1 MNGVVLLRVE
11 RTAGRGGHPRHL
23 HPALDLKIIEAGLY
37 AAGIPV
43 SLVDGW
49 QLAGGPADWVAA
61 ALATHARI
69 AVIKAETWCLPE
81 AIECARQLQIAGV
94 QTIAIGQQVVHAMRA
109 PVAGWNEAFA
119 MALAGEAE
127 EELIDILPRLLRRQ
141 DGVQQSCARRFDAG
155 HRFAVRDQDGLPLPV
170 FSVTEME
177 SFAFPFPLAG
187 RPLRRWAYV
196 LSARGCPHRCRHC
209 STVVRKSD
217 GDRLR
222 GRSPR
227 RVVDEIAA
235 HLAAGAEAI
244 AFEDDT
250 LLVDRRHFLA
260 ICDELVRRGVRVPW
274 MANARPDELDDE
286 RVAAAAAAGA
296 MLLKLG
302 IETVTP
308 RLIEAMGKSRHGDA
322 WQAQTE
328 AGMARLK
335 RHGIGAVGLFLV
347 GLPTQTVGEVTDT
360 LRWAQRL
367 APDYVQVQIFRA
379 YPDIDW
385 WADLP
390 PQVRDLDAAYHYGPI
405 GETAAAIPA
414 QDLGR
419 MQRDFYRRF
428 YLRPGFAWSHARRCW
443 RHYGAAKG
451 IGAALRHLG
460 YVLRHGLQ
468 APATPREGLSHVD

>member
-1 MNGVVLLRVE
+1 MNGVVLIRVE
-11 RTAGRGGHPRHL
+11 RVAGRGGHPRHL
-23 HPALDLKIIEAGLY
+23 HPALDLKIIEAGLR
-37 AAGIPV
+37 ASGVPV
-43 SLVDGW
+43 ALIDGW
-49 QLAGGPADWVAA
+49 RQAGGPADWTAA
-61 ALATHARI
+61 ALASQPRI
-69 AVIKAETWCLPE
+69 AVIKAETWCLPD
-81 AIECARQLQIAGV
+81 AIDCARQLKSAGV
-94 QTIAIGQQVVHAMRA
+94 QTIAIGQQVAHVMRA
-109 PVAGWNEAFA
+109 PLAGWAEAFD

-127 EELIDILPRLLRRQ
+127 EELLDALPRLLRRE
-141 DGVQQSCARRFDAG
+141 DGVQQAYVRRFDAG
-155 HRFAVRDQDGLPLPV
+155 HRFAVRDQDGLPRPV
-170 FSVTEME
+170 FSVAEME

-227 RVVDEIAA
+227 LVVDEIAA

-260 ICDELVRRGVRVPW
+260 ICDELVRRGLRVPW
-274 MANARPDELDDE
+274 MANARPDELDAE
-286 RVAAAAAAGA
+286 RVAAAATAGA
-296 MLLKLG
+296 VLLKLG

-308 RLIEAMGKSRHGDA
+308 RLIEAMGKARHGDA
-322 WQAQTE
+322 WQGQTE

-335 RHGIGAVGLFLV
+335 HHGISTVGLFLL

-360 LRWAQRL
+360 LRWAQQL

-385 WADLP
+385 WTDLP
-390 PQVRDLDAAYHYGPI
+390 PQVRDVEAAYHYGPVLA
-405 GETAAAIPA
+405 TAAAIPP
-414 QDLGR
+414 QDLAR
-419 MQRDFYRRF
+419 MQREFYRGY
-428 YLRPGFAWSHARRCW
+428 YLRPRFAWSHARKCW
-443 RHYGAAKG
+443 RHYCAAEG
-451 IGAALRHLG
+451 IAAALRHLG
-460 YVLRHGLQ
+460 YLMQQGFQ
-468 APATPREGLSHVD
+468 MPATRRAGLSLVD

>member
-1 MNGVVLLRVE
+1 MNGVVLMRVE

-23 HPALDLKIIEAGLY
+23 HPALDLKIVEAGLRV
-37 AAGIPV
+37 AGIPV

-49 QLAGGPADWVAA
+49 RLAGGPADWVAA
-61 ALATHARI
+61 ALASRPRI
-69 AVIKAETWCLPE
+69 AVIKAETWCLRE
-81 AIECARQLQIAGV
+81 ALESARQLQVRGV
-94 QTIAIGQQVVHAMRA
+94 QTIAIGQQVAHAMQV
-109 PVAGWNEAFA
+109 PVAGWNEVFD

-127 EELIDILPRLLRRQ
+127 EELLDILPRLLRGEHGLHQ
-141 DGVQQSCARRFDAG
+141 AYAWRFDAG
-155 HRFAVRDQDGLPLPV
+155 QRYAVRDQDSLPLPL
-170 FSVTEME
+170 FSAAEME

-260 ICDELVRRGVRVPW
+260 ICDELVRRGLRLPW
-274 MANARPDELDDE
+274 MANARPDELDEE

-296 MLLKLG
+296 VLLKLG
-302 IETVTP
+302 IETGTP
-308 RLIEAMGKSRHGDA
+308 RLIEAMGKSRHGHA

-335 RHGIGAVGLFLV
+335 HHGIGAVGLFLV
-347 GLPTQTVGEVTDT
+347 GLPTQTAAEVTDT
-360 LRWAQRL
+360 LRWAQQL

-379 YPDIDW
+379 YPDIAW

-390 PQVRDLDAAYHYGPI
+390 PRARDADSAYHYGPI
-405 GETAAAIPA
+405 RETAAAIPA
-414 QDLGR
+414 QDLAR
-419 MQRDFYRRF
+419 MQRHFYRRY
-428 YLRPGFAWSHARRCW
+428 YLRPGFALSHVRRCW
-443 RHYGAAKG
+443 RHYCAVEGVS
-451 IGAALRHLG
+451 AALRHLG
-460 YVLRHGLQ
+460 YMLRQGLQ
-468 APATPREGLSHVD
+468 VSASRREGLSLVD

>member
-1 MNGVVLLRVE
+1 MNGVVLLRAE

-23 HPALDLKIIEAGLY
+23 HPALDLKIVEAGLR

-49 QLAGGPADWVAA
+49 RSAGGPADWGAA
-61 ALATHARI
+61 ALAARPRI

-81 AIECARQLQIAGV
+81 AIECARQLQAAGV
-94 QTIAIGQQVVHAMRA
+94 LTIAIGQQVAHAMQV
-109 PVAGWNEAFA
+109 PVAGWNEVFD

-127 EELIDILPRLLRRQ
+127 EELLDILPRLLRRE
-141 DGVQQSCARRFDAG
+141 DGVLQACARRFDAG
-155 HRFAVRDQDGLPLPV
+155 HRYAVRDQDSLPLPM
-170 FSVTEME
+170 FSMIEME
-177 SFAFPFPLAG
+177 NFAFPFPLAG

-222 GRSPR
+222 SRSPR
-227 RVVDEIAA
+227 LVVDEIAS

-260 ICDELVRRGVRVPW
+260 ICDELVRRGLRVPW
-274 MANARPDELDDE
+274 MANARPDELDEE

-296 MLLKLG
+296 VLLKLG
-302 IETVTP
+302 IETGTP
-308 RLIEAMGKSRHGDA
+308 RLIEAMGKSRHGHA

-335 RHGIGAVGLFLV
+335 HHGIGAVGLFLV
-347 GLPTQTVGEVTDT
+347 GLPTQTAAEVTDT
-360 LRWAQRL
+360 LRWAQQL

-379 YPDIDW
+379 YPDIAW

-390 PQVRDLDAAYHYGPI
+390 LKARDAEAAYHYGPI
-405 GETAAAIPA
+405 RETAAAIPA
-414 QDLGR
+414 QDLAR
-419 MQRDFYRRF
+419 MQRDFYRRY
-428 YLRPGFAWSHARRCW
+428 YLRPGFAWSHVRRCW
-443 RHYGAAKG
+443 RHYCAAQG
-451 IGAALRHLG
+451 VSAALRHLG
-460 YVLRHGLQ
+460 YVLRHGIQL
-468 APATPREGLSHVD
+468 PATRPEGLSLVD